1 MFRREKRVKKDFIS
15 RLTIIQK
22 SGKGFGVNRKK
33 IGNSISAIKVNFPLV
48 VNGKFIKRKN
58 NKETNSYLF
67 VSEKWF
73 EEILKNDFMS
83 LSYKNILIYIKIC
96 VFTFYIKTK

>member
-67 VSEKWF
+67 VSDK
-73 EEILKNDFMS
+73 
-83 LSYKNILIYIKIC
+83 
-96 VFTFYIKTK
+96 